1 MPDLSITVAAAEV
14 VPYAIAPTLSFRLEL
29 TNEPADERVHTVVLR
44 AQIQIEVLR
53 RGYGRGEEQ
62 RLRDLFGESSRWG
75 QTLRTMHWTHAST
88 VAQSFAGTTTID
100 LPVPC
105 SYDFNIA
112 ATKYFHGLEEG
123 EIPLTLLF
131 SGSIF
136 YEGDSGRLQVA
147 PISWDKEARFRLQ
160 VKTWQQLMDAYYPNI
175 VWLQLRRDV
184 FEQLYQ
190 YKVESGIPTW
200 EQVVERLLPP
210 VDEAVPS

>member
-1 MPDLSITVAAAEV
+1 MPDLSMTVAAAEV

-44 AQIQIEVLR
+44 AQIQIDVLR
-53 RGYGRGEEQ
+53 RRYTQGEEE
-62 RLRDLFGESSRWG
+62 RLRDLFGESSRWS
-75 QTLRTMHWTHAST
+75 QTLRTMHWTYAST
-88 VAQSFAGTTTID
+88 VAQPFTGTTTID

-112 ATKYFHGLEEG
+112 ATKYFHGLEDG
-123 EIPLTLLF
+123 EIPLSLLF

-136 YEGDSGRLQVA
+136 YEGDAGRLQVA
-147 PISWDKEARFRLQ
+147 PISWDKEASFRLP
-160 VKTWQQLMDAYYPNI
+160 VRTWQQLMDTYYPNI
-175 VWLQLRRDV
+175 TWLQLRRDA
-184 FEQLYQ
+184 FERLYQ